1 MTKRRT
7 QRSTTVRPAY
17 VPADFAGRCKIFPA
31 PRDDGREPL
40 TTAYQADWVEDN
52 SRLII
57 AEKSRQIGWSW
68 AEALKIDLNLSLDT
82 ARLDHWVSS
91 RDEIQARLFLDDCKG
106 FAEILQMAAKDLGEQ
121 VIDDKGGSAL
131 VLEFANGRRVHSMS
145 SNPDAQAGKRGG
157 RTLDEFGLHRDP
169 RRLYDI
175 AYPGITWGGALSIFS
190 THRGTGNFFN
200 SLVNEIKHEG
210 NPKGFSLHT
219 VTLQHALDDGFLYKL
234 QKKLP
239 KTDARQQMDEGA
251 YFNFIKAG
259 CTSTESFLQEYMCQ
273 PDDDAAAFITWEMI
287 TACEDKGALKGFN
300 YLETCANP
308 LYVGVDVGRKKD
320 LTVIDVEEKVGD
332 VLWERQRIELSKKT
346 FAEQEFEL
354 YRILALPQV
363 KRACIDGS
371 GLGMQLAERA
381 KERFGYKVESI
392 TFTGPVKEEL
402 AFPLRAAHEDR
413 TLRYAPDARLR
424 ADLRGIKKETTAANN
439 IRFVGESD
447 DSHCD
452 RFWAK
457 ALALH
462 ALGKNVVMGGV
473 VCE

>member
-1 MTKRRT
+1 MNRRT
-7 QRSTTVRPAY
+7 HRCTTTRPAY
-17 VPADFAGRCKIFPA
+17 VTAEFPGRCKIFPW
-31 PRDDGREPL
+31 PRQDGREPL
-40 TTAYQADWVEDN
+40 LLAYQADWVEDI

-68 AEALKIDLNLSLDT
+68 SEAYKIVRDKSLAD
-82 ARLDHWVSS
+82 ARLDQWVSS

-106 FAEILQMAAKDLGEQ
+106 FAGILQLAARDLGQQ
-121 VIDDKGGSAL
+121 VLDDKGNSAL
-131 VLEFANGRRVHSMS
+131 VLEFANGLRVHSMS

-157 RTLDEFGLHRDP
+157 RTLDEFALHRDP
-169 RRLYDI
+169 RRLYGI
-175 AYPGITWGGALSIFS
+175 AYPGITWGGAMSIFS
-190 THRGTGNFFN
+190 THRGSQNYFN
-200 SLVNEIKHEG
+200 TLINEIKHEG

-239 KTDARQQMDEGA
+239 ANDARVRMDEA
-251 YFNFIKAG
+251 EYFDFIRRG
-259 CTSTESFLQEYMCQ
+259 CPDEETFQEEYMCV
-273 PDDDAAAFITWEMI
+273 PSDDSAAFITFEMI
-287 TACEDKGALKGFN
+287 TACEDRTARKDFN
-300 YLETCANP
+300 YLLDCKNP
-308 LYVGVDVGRKKD
+308 LYVGADFGRKKD

-332 VLWERQRIELSKKT
+332 VLWERLRIELSSKS
-346 FAEQEFEL
+346 FAEQEYEL
-354 YRILALPQV
+354 FRILALPQTR
-363 KRACIDGS
+363 RACLDAT
-371 GLGMQLAERA
+371 GLGMQMAERA
-381 KERFGYKVESI
+381 KERFGWKVEPV

-413 TLRYAPDARLR
+413 TLRYTADAKLR

-439 IRFVGESD
+439 IRFVGESE

-462 ALGKNVVMGGV
+462 AAATKVQMGAV